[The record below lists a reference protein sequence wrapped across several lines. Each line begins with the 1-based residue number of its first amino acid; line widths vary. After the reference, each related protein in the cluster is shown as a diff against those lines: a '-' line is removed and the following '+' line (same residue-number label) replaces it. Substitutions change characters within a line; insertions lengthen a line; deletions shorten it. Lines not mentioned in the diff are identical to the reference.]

1 MNRTYLA
8 LLHYDGAQFVG
19 WQRQARGRSVQGEFE
34 SILARLHGGERV
46 VANAAGRTDAGVHA
60 SGMAVSFITPRE
72 WEPERLQRA
81 LSGLLP
87 DDCWVESIRP
97 VRAGFHARKSAIER
111 RYRYDI
117 GTDAL
122 SRSPFR
128 RRYEWTLDQPLDTAL
143 LRQSATAIL
152 GTHDFRAFAA
162 RLPPKP
168 HYDCTVRRAEWVDR
182 SAGAGVSF
190 YIEGDRFLHHM
201 VRFLTGTMVDIALGR
216 RPVTDMHTL
225 LARTD
230 NLATSPPAPPQGLF
244 FTGAI
249 YPPDWYLDVA
259 DLPA

>member
-60 SGMAVSFITPRE
+60 SGMAVSFVTPRE

-87 DDCWVESIRP
+87 EDSWVESIRP
-97 VRAGFHARKSAIER
+97 MRSGFHARKSAIER

-117 GTDAL
+117 GTDPLA
-122 SRSPFR
+122 RSPFR
-128 RRYEWTLDQPLDTAL
+128 RRFEWTLDQPLDLAL
-143 LRQSATAIL
+143 LRQSVTAAL
-152 GTHDFRAFAA
+152 GLHDFRAFAA

-168 HYDCTVRRAEWVDR
+168 HYDCTVRRAEWVER
-182 SAGAGVSF
+182 SGGVGVSF

-259 DLPA
+259 DVPS

>member
-1 MNRTYLA
+1 MNWTYLA

-34 SILARLHGGERV
+34 GVLARLHAGERV
-46 VANAAGRTDAGVHA
+46 VAHAAGRTDAGVHA
-60 SGMAVSFITPRE
+60 SGMAVSFVTPRQ
-72 WEPERLQRA
+72 WAPERLQRA

-87 DDCWVESIRP
+87 GDCWVETIRP
-97 VRAGFHARKSAIER
+97 MRSGFHARKSAIER

-122 SRSPFR
+122 AWSPFR
-128 RRYEWTLDQPLDTAL
+128 RGHEWALDLPLDLAL
-143 LRQSATAIL
+143 LREAARPVL

-168 HYDCTVRRAEWVDR
+168 HYDCTVRRAEWVVR
-182 SAGAGVSF
+182 NEGAGVSF
-190 YIEGDRFLHHM
+190 HIEGDRFLHHM
-201 VRFLTGTMVDIALGR
+201 VRFLTGTIVDIALGR
-216 RPVTDMHTL
+216 RPVSDMHTL
-225 LARTD
+225 LQRTD

-244 FTGAI
+244 FTGAV

-259 DLPA
+259 DVAP